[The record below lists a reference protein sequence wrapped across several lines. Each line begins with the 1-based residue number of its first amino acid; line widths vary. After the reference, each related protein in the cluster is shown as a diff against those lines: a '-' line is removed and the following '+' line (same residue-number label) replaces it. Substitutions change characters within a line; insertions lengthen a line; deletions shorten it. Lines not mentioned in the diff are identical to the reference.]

1 MPLCIV
7 VQRIYLVMNGGS
19 LAWKSNVD
27 IFGAGVGFNDEGGGG
42 SATYK
47 RVVASVED
55 VPVESLQQQEIAF
68 KLIEHILDKVQID
81 LKLL

>member
-1 MPLCIV
+1 MRET
-7 VQRIYLVMNGGS
+7 VQETS

-42 SATYK
+42 FATYK
-47 RVVASVED
+47 RVVASVEE

-68 KLIEHILDKVQID
+68 MLIGHILDKVQID